1 MGRAAK
7 AVTYEQ
13 IKKIHALARERGMD
27 RDLLHEHVEMLT
39 EKSSIKLL
47 TKQEAIVV
55 IDSLEGKTLGR
66 PVENR
71 ATHKQMHYIYGLMK
85 ELGWVTEDGKADVDR
100 LNRFLQSDKT
110 GFKLS
115 DYRWLNVGTA
125 SNLIE
130 ALKAMAARQK
140 EAVAE

>member
-7 AVTYEQ
+7 AVTNEQ
-13 IKKIHALARERGMD
+13 IKKIHAIARERGMD

-39 EKSSIKLL
+39 EKSSIRAL
-47 TKQEAIVV
+47 TKQEAIVL
-55 IDSLEGKTLGR
+55 IDSLEGKTVGR

-71 ATHKQMHYIYGLMK
+71 ATSKQMHYIYGLMK
-85 ELGWVTEDGKADVDR
+85 ELRWVTEDGKPDMDR
-100 LNRFLQSDKT
+100 LNRFLQSDKA
-110 GFKLS
+110 GFKLA

-130 ALKAMAARQK
+130 ALKSMTSREK
-140 EAVAE
+140 ESVAK